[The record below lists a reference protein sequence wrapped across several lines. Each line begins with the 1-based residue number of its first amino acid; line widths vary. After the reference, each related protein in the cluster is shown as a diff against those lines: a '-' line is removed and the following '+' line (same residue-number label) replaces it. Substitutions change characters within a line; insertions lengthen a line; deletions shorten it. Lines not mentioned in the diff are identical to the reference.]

1 MPAALPFLRPWSKDP
16 GNRCG
21 YGDLLPYWTA
31 HDAVT
36 VLVDLGA
43 VGPDLYD
50 LLADDEKKRVLLYK
64 SDRSRRRFVVS
75 RAVLKRILSE
85 ILSEDARE
93 IVLTRS
99 AEGRVLVRDWPH
111 VHVSLSYHG
120 TSIAVTVGKRKL
132 GSDLEGVRPI
142 RDGKITASRVF
153 RECPRAEGT
162 DRTEHV
168 IHVWTLVESCAK
180 LQDASPYHL
189 LGACSPFGDANLVS
203 YRIDRQLVLSLAS
216 APGRFTEVLVWLDAG
231 GAGGSRRV
239 PREPVETGR
248 VTLPRGSSETGNM
261 RCP

>member
-1 MPAALPFLRPWSKDP
+1 MPAALPSLRPWSKDA

-21 YGDLLPYWTA
+21 YGDLLPLWTA

-43 VGPDLYD
+43 FRPELYG
-50 LLADDEKKRVLLYK
+50 LLADDEKERMLRYK
-64 SDRSRRRFVVS
+64 PDRSRRRFVVS

-85 ILSEDARE
+85 MLSEDAPE

-99 AEGRVLVRDWPH
+99 PEGRVLVRDWPH
-111 VHVSLSYHG
+111 VHVSLSYHD

-142 RDGKITASRVF
+142 RDGKIRASRVF

-168 IHVWTLVESCAK
+168 VHVWTLVEACAK
-180 LQDASPYHL
+180 LRDASPYRL

-203 YRIDRQLVLSLAS
+203 YLVDRRLVLSLAA
-216 APGRFTEVLVWLDAG
+216 APGRFTETLVWLDAG
-231 GAGGSRRV
+231 GARRG
-239 PREPVETGR
+239 PRELVETVR
-248 VTLPRGSSETGNM
+248 VTLPIGSSDTGDI